1 MIHCDALSVRYP
13 GQPDDV
19 LHNLTV
25 TLHEGETTL
34 LVGPSGSGK
43 TTFLHVLAGL
53 LPDTIE
59 ADVSG
64 HCETNGTVGILFQN
78 PDDQFCMQ
86 TVGAEVAFSLENRS
100 LDRSQM
106 DDQIYILLRRVGLDV
121 PLTTSIT
128 ELSGGMKQRL
138 ALACVLALEPD
149 ILLLDEPTAQ
159 LDPAGQ
165 RILMQLIEELHHERA
180 LTLVLIEHQ
189 LDRCV
194 TFSDRVLVFDH
205 GGTILRDGPP
215 HEIFGQHRAELERH
229 GIATPLLYPYQL
241 ETLPP
246 TSSQA
251 ARLRKARHDRPPVR
265 QDTTLALTRAALER
279 RKRTIV
285 DDLSL
290 TTQCGE
296 WIMIVGPNGAGKS
309 TLLETLA
316 KLIPAQ
322 GGTVRLFEKELR
334 KWKNRHYYRHV
345 GFVFQQPE
353 FQFLKQTV
361 ADELVIS
368 MDAPTP
374 ERMETA
380 LQHYR
385 LTHVASQSPLALSMG
400 QKRRLSVA
408 TMLLEPKDVLLLD
421 EPTFGQDAE
430 TTAHLI
436 EMFEQARAN
445 GTTLL
450 MVTHDMELV
459 HRHADRV
466 LVLGD
471 GRLQF
476 DGTPTDLLQDETLLE
491 HNQLARPLTYLY
503 QQLEEVK
510 RRAGKRLPA
519 RAY

>member
-1 MIHCDALSVRYP
+1 MIHCNDLSVRYP
-13 GQPDDV
+13 GQHDNV
-19 LHNLTV
+19 LHHVTV

-53 LPDTIE
+53 LPDAIE

-64 HCETNGTVGILFQN
+64 HCKTNGTVGILFQN

-100 LDRSQM
+100 VDGSQM
-106 DDQIYILLRRVGLDV
+106 DDRIDAALARVGLDV
-121 PLTTSIT
+121 PLTTPIMQ
-128 ELSGGMKQRL
+128 LSGGMKQRL
-138 ALACVLALEPD
+138 ALACVLALKPD

-159 LDPAGQ
+159 LDPAGH
-165 RILMQLIEELHHERA
+165 RVLMQLIEELHHDRT

-215 HEIFGQHRAELERH
+215 LDVFGQHRDELERR

-241 ETLPP
+241 ETVPP
-246 TSSQA
+246 ASSQA
-251 ARLRKARHDRPPVR
+251 GRLRKVNNNRPPVR
-265 QDTTLALTRAALER
+265 YDNTFALTRTALGR
-279 RKRTIV
+279 RKQVIV

-290 TTQCGE
+290 ATHAGE
-296 WIMIVGPNGAGKS
+296 WIMVVGSNGAGKS

-334 KWKNRHYYRHV
+334 TWKSRSYYRHV

-353 FQFLKQTV
+353 LQFLKQTV
-361 ADELVIS
+361 EGELVIS

-374 ERMETA
+374 ERIETA
-380 LQHYR
+380 LQSYR
-385 LTHVASQSPLALSMG
+385 LTHVARQSPLALSMG

-430 TTAHLI
+430 TTSQLI
-436 EMFEQARAN
+436 EMFEQARLN
-445 GTTLL
+445 GTTLI

-459 HRHADRV
+459 HQYADRV

-476 DGTPTDLLQDETLLE
+476 DGTPDTLFKDETLLE
-491 HNQLARPLTYLY
+491 HNQLSRPLSYLY

-519 RAY
+519 RTY